1 MPSIFTQI
9 IEGRIPSHRIREN
22 DRFLAF
28 LDIRPV
34 NPGHTLVIPKVE
46 VDHFFALE
54 DALLAE
60 ILVFARP
67 IAEAIQRVT
76 GAARIGAVV
85 AGFDVPHAHLHLIP
99 VNSMAELTF
108 ERARPASAEELAA
121 MAQKIR
127 EALTA

>member
-9 IEGRIPSHRIREN
+9 VEGRIPSHRIREN

-46 VDHFFALE
+46 VDHFFALS
-54 DALLAE
+54 DDLLAE

-67 IAEAIQRVT
+67 ISEAIQRVT

-108 ERARPASAEELAA
+108 ERARPASQEDLAA
-121 MAQKIR
+121 MARKIR
-127 EALTA
+127 EALPA